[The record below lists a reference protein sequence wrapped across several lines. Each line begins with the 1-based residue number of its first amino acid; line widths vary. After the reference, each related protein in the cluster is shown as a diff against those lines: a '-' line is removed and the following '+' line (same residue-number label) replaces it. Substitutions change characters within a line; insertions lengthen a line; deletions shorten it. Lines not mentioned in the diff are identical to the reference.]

1 MQIVILC
8 GGLATRLYPLT
19 KKIPKSMVKIGG
31 KPFLEYQLDLIKKN
45 GISDVVLCVGY
56 KGNQIRKYFRNGK
69 KWGLRIKY
77 SSDGKRLL
85 GTGGALK
92 KAEPL
97 LEDTFL
103 VMWGDS
109 YLPFNFRKAIEFF
122 KKHNKLGLLTVYK
135 NENRIEPSNVEVK
148 GNLVKAYSKK
158 RKTKRMKYIDYGL
171 SIFKKEVLKY
181 IPKNKIYDLSKLNQL
196 LIRKKQLLAFPVKRR
211 FYQIGTPEG
220 LKEFKKKYKQL
231 TKLIKKIK

>member
-19 KKIPKSMVKIGG
+19 KKIPKSMVKVGK
-31 KPFLEYQLDLIKKN
+31 KPFLELQLELIKKN
-45 GISDVVLCVGY
+45 GIVDIVLCIGY
-56 KGNQIRKYFRNGK
+56 KGKQIKDYFGDGK
-69 KWGLRIKY
+69 KWGLKIKY
-77 SSDGKRLL
+77 SRDGKKLL

-97 LEDTFL
+97 LEDVFL

-109 YLPFNFRKAIEFF
+109 YLPFNFQRAIDFF
-122 KKHNKLGLLTVYK
+122 KKNDKLALMTVYK
-135 NENRIEPSNVEVK
+135 NENRIEPSNVEIR

-158 RKTKRMKYIDYGL
+158 RKTKNMKYIDYGL

-181 IPKNKIYDLSKLNQL
+181 IPKNKFYDLSKLNQL

-211 FYQIGTPEG
+211 FYQIGNFVG
-220 LKEFKKKYKQL
+220 LEEFKRVDKIFKKN
-231 TKLIKKIK
+231 

>member
-19 KKIPKSMVKIGG
+19 KKIPKSMVRIGG
-31 KPFLEYQLDLIKKN
+31 KPFLECQLDLIKKN

-56 KGNQIRKYFRNGK
+56 KGNQIRKYFGNGK

-109 YLPFNFRKAIEFF
+109 YLPFNFKKAIKFF
-122 KKHNKLGLLTVYK
+122 EKFDKLGMMTVYR
-135 NENRIEPSNVEVK
+135 NEDKIEPSNVEVK
-148 GNLVKAYSKK
+148 GNLVKTYSKK
-158 RKTKRMKYIDYGL
+158 RKTKKMKYIDYGL
-171 SIFKKEVLKY
+171 RIFRREVLKY
-181 IPKNKIYDLSKLNQL
+181 IPKNQVYDLSKLDQL
-196 LIRKKQLLAFPVKRR
+196 LIRQKQLLAYPAEKR
-211 FYQIGTPEG
+211 FYQIGTFKG
-220 LKEFKKKYKQL
+220 LEEFCNY
-231 TKLIKKIK
+231 IKNKRRS